1 VWLFSVIT
9 ASIVFEMGVGH
20 FNFRLVSCFGL
31 QVDLVNCMIDGM
43 IEMLALE
50 NKLEAGE
57 EVPVVE

>member
-1 VWLFSVIT
+1 
-9 ASIVFEMGVGH
+9 M
-20 FNFRLVSCFGL
+20 

-57 EVPVVE
+57 EVPEH

>member
-1 VWLFSVIT
+1 
-9 ASIVFEMGVGH
+9 MGVGH
-20 FNFRLVSCFGL
+20 FNFWLGSCFGL